1 VFKWFYVL
9 MGVWFVMSA
18 VLNLISGAALL
29 KRKWRMFSI
38 VVAALN
44 CLHMPMG
51 TVLGAF
57 TIIVLLRDSVREVYE
72 PLPSSEAS
80 RESG

>member
-1 VFKWFYVL
+1 VFRWFYVL

-44 CLHMPMG
+44 CLHMPLG

-72 PLPSSEAS
+72 AQPSPEVNRAI
-80 RESG
+80 G